1 MVEGGSARGLW
12 DVVIDLNSITSRHPF
27 CRLCVPKERYIFFD
41 VEQRASVSNYKTA
54 AASLPHRRRVF
65 RLSGGHQRVWAG
77 GRERSARWKIQILL
91 VDQLGAGKRRGF
103 STARYTRV
111 CHFIYRGLK

>member
-1 MVEGGSARGLW
+1 MLW

-41 VEQRASVSNYKTA
+41 VEQRVSVSNYKTA

-65 RLSGGHQRVWAG
+65 RLSRGHQRVCGPGVEEGQPVGKFKFYSSINWAQAKNEAF
-77 GRERSARWKIQILL
+77 RPHDIHACAILYIE
-91 VDQLGAGKRRGF
+91 G
-103 STARYTRV
+103 
-111 CHFIYRGLK
+111 